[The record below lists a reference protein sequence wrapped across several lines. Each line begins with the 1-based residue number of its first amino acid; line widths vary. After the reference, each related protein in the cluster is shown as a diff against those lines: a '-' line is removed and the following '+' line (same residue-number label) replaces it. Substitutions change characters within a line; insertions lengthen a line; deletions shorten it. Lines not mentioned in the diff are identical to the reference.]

1 MVYTG
6 TDRQHDKMERE
17 AQDERAY
24 NEFEKWYYF
33 QQRRPKDIDEIT
45 WELIWGN
52 LQIMRDNY
60 YEISKIAR
68 NLSSKLSTTLIL
80 SRSPSHNMFVLE
92 FEMPLHEL
100 YAFQK
105 EAQSIIIIRS
115 KLDGCYPNLELI
127 ANEQNHRD
135 KASISRAARDDIRGQ
150 EFDYK
155 SVLKFQRSRAFSYIV
170 RKALPSRFF
179 DFSENGVE

>member
-6 TDRQHDKMERE
+6 TDRQHDKMEWE

-80 SRSPSHNMFVLE
+80 SRSPSHNMFVRRCCLNQLNL
-92 FEMPLHEL
+92 FRVL
-100 YAFQK
+100 
-105 EAQSIIIIRS
+105 RS
-115 KLDGCYPNLELI
+115 DP
-127 ANEQNHRD
+127 
-135 KASISRAARDDIRGQ
+135 
-150 EFDYK
+150 
-155 SVLKFQRSRAFSYIV
+155 
-170 RKALPSRFF
+170 
-179 DFSENGVE
+179 